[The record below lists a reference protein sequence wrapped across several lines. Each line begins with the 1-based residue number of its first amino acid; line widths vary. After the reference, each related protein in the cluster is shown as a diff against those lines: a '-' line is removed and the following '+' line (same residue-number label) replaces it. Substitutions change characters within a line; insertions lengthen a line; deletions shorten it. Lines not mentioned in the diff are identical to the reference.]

1 MANPVPNP
9 AECGI
14 QVFCRI
20 RPLNSMEEKGDSKF
34 VPKFPSDSQE
44 AISVAVGASETCH
57 LYSIFLNSQ
66 KLVSKRIIVVEKVIR
81 LSFEI

>member
-20 RPLNSMEEKGDSKF
+20 RPLNSMEEKNGSKF
-34 VPKFPSDSQE
+34 IPKFPSDSEE
-44 AISVAVGASETCH
+44 AISVGVCLIYFFFFFKE
-57 LYSIFLNSQ
+57 LF
-66 KLVSKRIIVVEKVIR
+66 
-81 LSFEI
+81 